1 MEVKSVGTFSVI
13 LVKVATSPVPPQTKL
28 SFFKWVE
35 ITAFF
40 GAQYCLG
47 GGGGGGGGG
56 VGPKAAK
63 KIVIRG
69 RVLRTFSQSQ
79 VIGKPLHY
87 NC

>member
-13 LVKVATSPVPPQTKL
+13 LVKVATSPLSPQTKL
-28 SFFKWVE
+28 NFFKWVE
-35 ITAFF
+35 ITASFL
-40 GAQYCLG
+40 ATTLLG
-47 GGGGGGGGG
+47 GGGEWGDDEMS
-56 VGPKAAK
+56 PKLIK

-69 RVLRTFSQSQ
+69 RVLRAFSQSQ

>member
-35 ITAFF
+35 ITAFL

-47 GGGGGGGGG
+47 GGGSGGRRDE
-56 VGPKAAK
+56 PKAVK
-63 KIVIRG
+63 KIVIKG
-69 RVLRTFSQSQ
+69 RVLRAFSQSQ